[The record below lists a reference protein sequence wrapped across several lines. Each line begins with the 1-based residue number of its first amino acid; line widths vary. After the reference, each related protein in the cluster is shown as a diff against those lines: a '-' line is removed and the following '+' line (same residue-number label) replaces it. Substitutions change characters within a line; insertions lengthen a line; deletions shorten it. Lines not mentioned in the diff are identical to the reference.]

1 MKSHICALMLI
12 GILGVTPLC
21 YAQTENANTSIE
33 EVKKE
38 TQDLLQ
44 TIGSYTAD
52 KRDEAVQKA
61 KEGLN
66 KLDKRID
73 ALEARIDKNWDKMNE
88 AVRKE
93 TRENL
98 RALRKQRN
106 QVAEWYGS
114 MKTSSADAWDHMKKG
129 FSDAYKALEDA
140 WEKSEKE
147 FSPKE

>member
-33 EVKKE
+33 ELKKE
-38 TQDLLQ
+38 TQNLLQ

-52 KRDEAVQKA
+52 KRDEAVEKA
-61 KEGLN
+61 KEGLD

-73 ALEARIDKNWDKMNE
+73 ALEARIDTSWDKMNE
-88 AVRKE
+88 ATRKQA
-93 TRENL
+93 RENL

-114 MKTSSADAWDHMKKG
+114 MKTSSADSWDHIKKG